1 MKIRQRLLENQDLT
15 LSAAYEKARS
25 LELAQ
30 KNADFYNAG
39 YLQQTVPESTSNAA
53 EFSSIKERIES
64 NPKTSSQEGNGDYLA
79 ASGAER
85 CMYCGNRRHFRKFCP
100 ARNITCFKCL
110 KKGHFA
116 KVCQSK
122 NAAATSSVI
131 MGLSSETISDTHSR
145 VNIPISVY
153 GISVFALVD
162 TGSTLSHISD
172 KLIRK
177 LGLQLRKAANIYC
190 VGLAEHDKNLKKFL

>member
-1 MKIRQRLLENQDLT
+1 MDNEIRQRLLENQDLT

-30 KNADFYNAG
+30 KNADSYNEG

-85 CMYCGNRRHFRKFCP
+85 CMYCGNPRHLGNFAQQEILLVSSIRRKV
-100 ARNITCFKCL
+100 ISQKC
-110 KKGHFA
+110 A
-116 KVCQSK
+116 
-122 NAAATSSVI
+122 NRR
-131 MGLSSETISDTHSR
+131 M
-145 VNIPISVY
+145 
-153 GISVFALVD
+153 
-162 TGSTLSHISD
+162 
-172 KLIRK
+172 
-177 LGLQLRKAANIYC
+177 LQQLLR
-190 VGLAEHDKNLKKFL
+190 L